1 MAKIRPIKKRALDS
15 YAKIR
20 KLTDPKK
27 RDVIAQLDGAAN
39 RIADILKGTDLQGR
53 VQFKVGIGEKKHH
66 WFLEL
71 GKQIAIGREPHD
83 KPDVEILARAGTLLK
98 IAEGKI
104 SPIEALGTGRMRIR
118 GDLELAER
126 FYKRLVADKGR
137 THPCP

>member
-1 MAKIRPIKKRALDS
+1 MTKRRSIKKRAFDS

-27 RDVIAQLDGAAN
+27 GDVTAQLDGAAN
-39 RIADILKGTDLQGR
+39 RIVDILKGTDLRGR
-53 VQFKVGIGEKKHH
+53 VQFKVGIGEKKHY
-66 WFLEL
+66 WLLEL

-83 KPDVEILARAGTLLK
+83 KPDIEILARAETLLK

-126 FYKRLVADKGR
+126 FYKRLAADKGR
-137 THPCP
+137 TYPCA